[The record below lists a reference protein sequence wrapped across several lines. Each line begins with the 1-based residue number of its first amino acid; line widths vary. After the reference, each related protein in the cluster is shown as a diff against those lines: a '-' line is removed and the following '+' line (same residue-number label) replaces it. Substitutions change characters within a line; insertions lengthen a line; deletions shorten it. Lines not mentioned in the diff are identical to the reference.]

1 MKLSCGLSVCGR
13 CGSLGPRRDN
23 LSGPARRNF
32 GNGKHRRLFKHNAVD
47 GHLFARKISSAY
59 DLSML
64 PRKSGLLLLLT
75 VLSASSAGLLCHAQ
89 QAHPATA
96 IRYHFGDDPDGKL
109 GWANPKFD
117 DSAWPQAKNGRWP
130 LPAFYSD
137 GIVWVRVRIPVP
149 NHAPDQLAVRF
160 GNQNASL
167 IADELFVD
175 GLPVGR
181 QGSLPPHAAPVPFAR
196 SAVFDLPPA
205 WVEQEE
211 NAVVAFRAW
220 YPPGIHTQA
229 GKANVVFTIDESRN
243 LHLALRADYSALL
256 IEDGLNLALNSIIF
270 LLGLG
275 LLVFWCWAAGRSLLV
290 CSWMLMAASLMS
302 LWGTSVSL
310 GLVTVSSRGYSL
322 VYVGLQTL
330 SMAATAE
337 LVWTVHDVSALGLK
351 RLYQASLV
359 IGNATFLILNLG
371 VKPSPIV
378 FWSQLAMMPA
388 LLSFDCIQLAVNLW
402 ALVARRANRLIA
414 VAMIA
419 IPVTDLLQNYGYLRG
434 IYIGPFHETY
444 FGLSLFLCEFAL
456 FVMLGQQAWKAW
468 RARDELRVEFDA
480 AREMQQQ
487 LVAPAVDVPGFKIE
501 SVYAPA
507 KQVGGDFFRVL
518 PESDGGVLVI
528 VGDVSGKGLKAAM
541 TVSAIMG
548 ALRGCPCHR
557 PAEILAYL
565 NLVLFGQV
573 SGFVTC
579 CVTRIAPDGAMT
591 LANAGNPA
599 PYRNGEELVV
609 EPGLPLGMLAKANYA
624 ETSCQ
629 IAPGDRLTFVSD
641 GVVEATNAQGELYG
655 FERTQANSSQPANT
669 IAEAS
674 RQFGQEDD
682 ITVLTLT
689 RESVG
694 ASASSTHPSVPA
706 LSV

>member
-1 MKLSCGLSVCGR
+1 
-13 CGSLGPRRDN
+13 
-23 LSGPARRNF
+23 
-32 GNGKHRRLFKHNAVD
+32 
-47 GHLFARKISSAY
+47 
-59 DLSML
+59 ML
-64 PRKSGLLLLLT
+64 PRTLGLLVFFT
-75 VLSASSAGLLCHAQ
+75 ALSASSAGSLCLAQ
-89 QAHPATA
+89 QAQPATA
-96 IRYHFGDDPDGKL
+96 VRYHFGDDTR
-109 GWANPKFD
+109 WADPSFD
-117 DSAWPQAKNGRWP
+117 DSAWPVAQNGRWP

-149 NHAPDQLAVRF
+149 NHAPGPLAVRF
-160 GNQNASL
+160 SNQNASL
-167 IADELFVD
+167 IADELFVN
-175 GLPVGR
+175 GLRVGR
-181 QGSLPPHAAPVPFAR
+181 QGSLPPHAAPTPFAR

-205 WVEQEE
+205 SVEKGE
-211 NAVVAFRAW
+211 NAVVALRAW
-220 YPPGIHTQA
+220 YPPGMHTEA
-229 GKANVVFTIDESRN
+229 GKANVVFAIDESRN
-243 LHLALRADYSALL
+243 LHLAQRADHSALL

-270 LLGLG
+270 LLGVG
-275 LLVFWCWAAGRSLLV
+275 LLVFWRWAGGRSLLV

-302 LWGTSVSL
+302 LWGASVSL

-351 RLYQASLV
+351 RLYQASFV

-388 LLSFDCIQLAVNLW
+388 LLSFDSIQLAVNLW

-414 VAMIA
+414 VTMIA
-419 IPVTDLLQNYGYLRG
+419 IPVTDLLQNYGHLRG

-456 FVMLGQQAWKAW
+456 FLMLGQQAWKAW

-541 TVSAIMG
+541 TVSAITG
-548 ALRGCPCHR
+548 ALRGCPSR
-557 PAEILAYL
+557 KPAEILAYL
-565 NLVLFGQV
+565 NSVLFGQV

-579 CVTRIAPDGAMT
+579 CVAQITTDGAMT

-599 PYRNGEELVV
+599 PYRNGEEMAV
-609 EPGLPLGMLAKANYA
+609 EAGVPLGILAGNDYA
-624 ETSCQ
+624 ETRYQ

-641 GVVEATNAQGELYG
+641 GVLEATNAKGELYG
-655 FERTQANSSQPANT
+655 FARTQAISNQPAES
-669 IAEAS
+669 IAEAATL
-674 RQFGQEDD
+674 FGQVDD
-682 ITVLTLT
+682 ITVVSLT
-689 RESVG
+689 RTAG
-694 ASASSTHPSVPA
+694 LNPA
-706 LSV
+706 LA